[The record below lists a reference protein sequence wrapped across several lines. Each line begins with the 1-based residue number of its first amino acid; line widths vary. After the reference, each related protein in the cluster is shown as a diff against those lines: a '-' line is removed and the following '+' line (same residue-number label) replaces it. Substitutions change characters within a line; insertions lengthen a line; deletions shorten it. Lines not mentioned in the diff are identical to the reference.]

1 MKKLSSWNQWVKQR
15 NLVQWFACDF
25 QIHKKGH
32 LQTLKIFTHTP
43 KHPPDPPPSYW
54 KNNYIK
60 ITLKKYTYKSENTLT
75 ISLTLN
81 NSHKIHRIR
90 TNNMHKKSSH
100 INNKHTSN
108 VRKNHH
114 TNIMR
119 INILQPLIS
128 TKQKYITNACIPKL
142 L

>member
-43 KHPPDPPPSYW
+43 KHPPDPPPS
-54 KNNYIK
+54 
-60 ITLKKYTYKSENTLT
+60 
-75 ISLTLN
+75 
-81 NSHKIHRIR
+81 
-90 TNNMHKKSSH
+90 SH